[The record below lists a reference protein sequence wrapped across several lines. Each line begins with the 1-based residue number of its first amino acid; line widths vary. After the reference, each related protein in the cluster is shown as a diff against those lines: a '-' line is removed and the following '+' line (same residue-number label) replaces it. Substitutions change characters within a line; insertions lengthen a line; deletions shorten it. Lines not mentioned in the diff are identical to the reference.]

1 MTTRRLGE
9 FLAVGGASA
18 GGATDPLGTAGPPR
32 LRGSSP
38 ESRHHRSPLTET
50 TP

>member
-1 MTTRRLGE
+1 MTTRGLGE
-9 FLAVGGASA
+9 FLAAGGASA

-32 LRGSSP
+32 LGACIP
-38 ESRHHRSPLTET
+38 HHRSPLTET